1 MRYSGAV
8 EWGGGDF
15 SRLLQTVPNTR
26 AVADKPGWTAV
37 ALSFTAC
44 LLLLDL
50 LLPVIASLTPKDKM
64 IRN

>member
-1 MRYSGAV
+1 MG
-8 EWGGGDF
+8 WGDF
-15 SRLLQTVPNTR
+15 SRLLQTAPNTR

-44 LLLLDL
+44 LPLLDL
-50 LLPVIASLTPKDKM
+50 LLPVLASFTPKDKT